1 MFGPSAFM
9 LLSSRFWKKPK
20 DAHHK
25 HHSIEAFKFKDN
37 MHVKFLQTSALLLQ
51 LVVETTI
58 DAIITQKKCLN
69 EALTTQKL
77 HRNHIHPIKQSTDEP
92 VLELLLN
99 VAHADLE
106 ISSTC

>member
-1 MFGPSAFM
+1 M
-9 LLSSRFWKKPK
+9 LLSSRFWKKLK

-25 HHSIEAFKFKDN
+25 HHSIEALKDN
-37 MHVKFLQTSALLLQ
+37 MQVELLQTSALLLQ
-51 LVVETTI
+51 LVVETMI

-77 HRNHIHPIKQSTDEP
+77 HRNHIHLIKQSTDKP
-92 VLELLLN
+92 ILELLLN

-106 ISSTC
+106 IPSTC

>member
-1 MFGPSAFM
+1 MFGPSTFM
-9 LLSSRFWKKPK
+9 LLSCRFWKKPK

-25 HHSIEAFKFKDN
+25 HPSIEAFKDN
-37 MHVKFLQTSALLLQ
+37 MQVELLQTSALRLQ
-51 LVVETTI
+51 LVVETMI
-58 DAIITQKKCLN
+58 YAIITQKKWLN

-99 VAHADLE
+99 LAHADLE
-106 ISSTC
+106 IPATC

>member
-1 MFGPSAFM
+1 MFGPSTFM
-9 LLSSRFWKKPK
+9 LLSSRFWRTLK

-25 HHSIEAFKFKDN
+25 HHSIEAFKDN
-37 MHVKFLQTSALLLQ
+37 MHVKLLQTSALLLQ
-51 LVVETTI
+51 LVVETMI

-77 HRNHIHPIKQSTDEP
+77 HRNHIHPIKKSTDKP

-106 ISSTC
+106 IPSTC

>member
-9 LLSSRFWKKPK
+9 LLSSRFWKKLK

-25 HHSIEAFKFKDN
+25 HHSIEAFKDN
-37 MHVKFLQTSALLLQ
+37 MHVKLLQTSALLLQ

-58 DAIITQKKCLN
+58 DAIITQKKWLN

-77 HRNHIHPIKQSTDEP
+77 HRNHIHPIIKKTD
-92 VLELLLN
+92 
-99 VAHADLE
+99 
-106 ISSTC
+106 

>member
-25 HHSIEAFKFKDN
+25 HHSSEAFQDN
-37 MHVKFLQTSALLLQ
+37 MHVMLLQTSALLLQ
-51 LVVETTI
+51 LVVETIINAT
-58 DAIITQKKCLN
+58 ITQKKWLN

-77 HRNHIHPIKQSTDEP
+77 HRNHIDTIEQSTDEQ
-92 VLELLLN
+92 VI
-99 VAHADLE
+99 DC
-106 ISSTC
+106 ST